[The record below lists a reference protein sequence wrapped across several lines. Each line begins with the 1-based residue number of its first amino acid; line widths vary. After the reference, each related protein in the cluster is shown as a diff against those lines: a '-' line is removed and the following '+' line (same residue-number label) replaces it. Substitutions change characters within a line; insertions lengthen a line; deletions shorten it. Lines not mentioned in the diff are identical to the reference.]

1 MAAASLARVSAR
13 LLRSAMNLVS
23 SCSSLV
29 RSAVEENT
37 SLWSPEMGCSEA
49 NTNTNNS
56 DIEVIIITVL
66 FQIISQFTV

>member
-13 LLRSAMNLVS
+13 LLRSVMNLVS

-49 NTNTNNS
+49 STNNS
-56 DIEVIIITVL
+56 DNEVILITVL
-66 FQIISQFTV
+66 FQIISQYTL

>member
-13 LLRSAMNLVS
+13 MLRSVMNLVS

-49 NTNTNNS
+49 NTNNS
-56 DIEVIIITVL
+56 DNEVIIITVL

>member
-13 LLRSAMNLVS
+13 LLRSVMNLVS

-37 SLWSPEMGCSEA
+37 SLWSPEMGCSE
-49 NTNTNNS
+49 TSTNNS